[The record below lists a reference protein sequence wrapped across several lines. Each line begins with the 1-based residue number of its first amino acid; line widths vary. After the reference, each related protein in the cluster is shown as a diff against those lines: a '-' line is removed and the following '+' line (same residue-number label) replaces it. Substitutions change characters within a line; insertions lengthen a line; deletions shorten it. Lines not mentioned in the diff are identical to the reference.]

1 MLSLVYVSAA
11 TQPFSPSELDALLE
25 KSRRNNLRDGITG
38 MLLYRDGDFLQVLEG
53 PEAAVRATYARIGR
67 DRRHG
72 GFILLD
78 ENHVEQRAFS
88 DWAMG
93 FRRLSV
99 AEQPEGFVDFFNRRL
114 ALSEVVDT
122 RAEAFHY
129 LNSFRQIA

>member
-11 TQPFSPSELDALLE
+11 SQPFSQAELDAVLE
-25 KSRRNNLRDGITG
+25 KSRHNNLRDGITG

-53 PEAAVRATYARIGR
+53 PEPAVRATYARINR

-88 DWAMG
+88 DWALG
-93 FRRLSV
+93 FRRVST
-99 AEQPEGFVDFFNRRL
+99 ADQPEGFVDFFNRRL
-114 ALSEVVDT
+114 ALGDLVDP
-122 RAEAFHY
+122 RADAFHF